1 MSDNAKQTTRI
12 FTGPAMLANGL
23 VARLNEIG
31 ISPVQRDDHQSGITS
46 GFAQGVPGQVQ
57 LFIRNEEKEIAQELI
72 DAYLVE
78 IGEK

>member
-12 FTGPAMLANGL
+12 YTGPAMIANGL
-23 VARLNEIG
+23 IARLNDIG

-57 LFIRNEEKEIAQELI
+57 LFIRNEEKEAGQATI
-72 DAYLVE
+72 DAYLKE
-78 IGEK
+78 IGD

>member
-1 MSDNAKQTTRI
+1 MSDNAKHTTRI